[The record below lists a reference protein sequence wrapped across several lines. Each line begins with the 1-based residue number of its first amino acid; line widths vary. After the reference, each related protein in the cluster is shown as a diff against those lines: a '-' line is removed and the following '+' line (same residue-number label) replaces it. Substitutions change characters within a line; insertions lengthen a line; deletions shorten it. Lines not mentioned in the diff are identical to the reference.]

1 MAGWFDDFGRY
12 LRDPA
17 ELRREKPTSPGFRRL
32 VLSAFGIAAII
43 GLLLGIV
50 WTIAGLWRAHVSRLF

>member
-17 ELRREKPTSPGFRRL
+17 EGRREKPTSPGFRRL
-32 VLSAFGIAAII
+32 FLTAFGIAAIV

-50 WTIAGLWRAHVSRLF
+50 WTAAGVWQFYVSRLF

>member
-17 ELRREKPTSPGFRRL
+17 ELRREKATSPSFRRL
-32 VLSAFGIAAII
+32 FLSAFGIAAII
-43 GLLLGIV
+43 GLLLGLV
-50 WTIAGLWRAHVSRLF
+50 WTIAGLWHAHVPRLF

>member
-1 MAGWFDDFGRY
+1 MARWFDDFGHY

-17 ELRREKPTSPGFRRL
+17 ELRREKRTSPGFRRL
-32 VLSAFGIAAII
+32 FLSAFGIAAII

-50 WTIAGLWRAHVSRLF
+50 WTIAGLWHAYVSRLF

>member
-1 MAGWFDDFGRY
+1 MARWFDDFGRY

-17 ELRREKPTSPGFRRL
+17 ELRHEKPTSPAFRRL
-32 VLSAFGIAAII
+32 FLSAFGIAVII

-50 WTIAGLWRAHVSRLF
+50 WTIAGLWNARVSRLF

>member
-1 MAGWFDDFGRY
+1 MAGWFDEFGNY

-17 ELRREKPTSPGFRRL
+17 EVRHEKRTSVGFRRL
-32 VLSAFGIAAII
+32 FLSAFGIAAII

-50 WTIAGLWRAHVSRLF
+50 WTIAGLWHAHVSRLF

>member
-1 MAGWFDDFGRY
+1 MVRWFDEFGNY

-17 ELRREKPTSPGFRRL
+17 ELRRERPTGPAFRRL
-32 VLSAFGIAAII
+32 FLSAFGIAAII

-50 WTIAGLWRAHVSRLF
+50 WTIVGLWHAHMSRLF

>member
-17 ELRREKPTSPGFRRL
+17 ELRHEKPTRQSFRRL
-32 VLSAFGIAAII
+32 FLGAFGVAAII

-50 WTIAGLWRAHVSRLF
+50 WVIAGLWHAHVSRLF